1 MRPAKRAKKMTEDLT
16 AQQQAGTHNPATKCA
31 CGTMRTPGQPHT
43 KGDTGPAPKG
53 IGAQTCNN

>member
-1 MRPAKRAKKMTEDLT
+1 MRPAKRARQMNENL
-16 AQQQAGTHNPATKCA
+16 AQQQEAGTHNPATQCE

-53 IGAQTCNN
+53 VGAPQCSK